1 MIANARV
8 TDAEI
13 AALARQLRGL
23 IGIRLD
29 VLQLPRSVLRAF
41 EPSQVGTIIGA
52 LMDACI
58 PELPTL
64 LRGRGGDSAGGIA
77 KHEGTLGER
86 EGYPDYRHETGLR
99 LELKL
104 LYRDPENVEMKT
116 PPTPRE
122 ASARLTQKVTLKNV
136 NPKTDVLMVVA
147 YQLRARED
155 DADLFSP
162 TIIDIGLFPMIDC
175 ILARDDRLKRSG
187 GKWFGNYETP
197 CVPSKI
203 GRRKLKRGEF
213 LDDSAYGRKQS
224 EGKDFN
230 EDTNF
235 GKLKRVP
242 YKPLQAY
249 LKKHG
254 ASYAASGNWPAP
266 WTISENP
273 KAQAL
278 GIKAPNP
285 RLRNR

>member
-1 MIANARV
+1 MTPNERIA
-8 TDAEI
+8 DAEI
-13 AALARQLRGL
+13 ADLASRLQGL
-23 IGIRLD
+23 IGVRLD
-29 VLQLPRSVLRAF
+29 VLQLPRSVLQAF
-41 EPSQVGTIIGA
+41 EPSQIGTIVGT

-64 LRGRGGDSAGGIA
+64 LRGQEGAGEYGIA
-77 KHEGTLGER
+77 KHEGVLGER

-104 LYRDPENVEMKT
+104 LYKDPDGVEMKT

-136 NPKTDVLMVVA
+136 QAQTDVLMVVA
-147 YQLRARED
+147 YQLQAREHGV
-155 DADLFSP
+155 DAVDLFSP
-162 TIIDIGLFPMIDC
+162 TIVDVGLFPMIDC
-175 ILARDDRLKRSG
+175 IRARDDDLQRRG

-203 GRRKLKRGEF
+203 GRRKLRCGEP
-213 LDDSAYGRKQS
+213 LDDSAYGRKAS

-242 YKPLQAY
+242 YQPLQAF

-254 ASYAASGNWPAP
+254 ARLHPLRQLAGAMGHP
-266 WTISENP
+266 
-273 KAQAL
+273 L
-278 GIKAPNP
+278 G
-285 RLRNR
+285 LTG

>member
-1 MIANARV
+1 MAEERV
-8 TDAEI
+8 TAAEI
-13 AALARQLRGL
+13 AALASRLKEL
-23 IGIRLD
+23 IGVRLD

-41 EPSQVGTIIGA
+41 EPSQVGTIVGT

-64 LRGRGGDSAGGIA
+64 LRGRGGAGAGGIT
-77 KHEGTLGER
+77 KHEGILGER
-86 EGYPDYRHETGLR
+86 EGYPDYHHETGLR

-104 LYRDPENVEMKT
+104 LYKDPEGVEMKT

-136 NPKTDVLMVVA
+136 KPKTDVLMVVA
-147 YQLRARED
+147 YQLQARED
-155 DADLFSP
+155 EVDLFSP

-175 ILARDDRLKRSG
+175 ILARDDRLKRGG
-187 GKWFGNYETP
+187 GKWFGDYETP

-203 GRRKLKRGEF
+203 GRRKLERGEF
-213 LDDSAYGRKQS
+213 LDDSANGRKKS

-242 YKPLQAY
+242 YPPLQAF

-254 ASYAASGNWPAP
+254 ASYAASDG
-266 WTISENP
+266 
-273 KAQAL
+273 
-278 GIKAPNP
+278 
-285 RLRNR
+285 

>member
-1 MIANARV
+1 MTSSERV
-8 TDAEI
+8 ADTEI
-13 AALARQLRGL
+13 AGLASRLKGL
-23 IGIRLD
+23 IGVRLD

-41 EPSQVGTIIGA
+41 EPSQIGTIAGA

-64 LRGRGGDSAGGIA
+64 LRGQGGAGEHGIA
-77 KHEGTLGER
+77 KHEGILGER

-104 LYRDPENVEMKT
+104 LYKDPEGVEMKR

-122 ASARLTQKVTLKNV
+122 PSARLTQKVTLKNV
-136 NPKTDVLMVVA
+136 QPKTDVLMVVA
-147 YQLRARED
+147 YQLQARED

-162 TIIDIGLFPMIDC
+162 TIVDIGLFPMIDC
-175 ILARDDRLKRSG
+175 IRARDDRLQRDS

-197 CVPSKI
+197 CVLSKK
-203 GRRKLKRGEF
+203 GRRKLRRHEP
-213 LDDSAYGRKQS
+213 LDDSAYGRKKS

-242 YKPLQAY
+242 YQPLQAF

-254 ASYAASGNWPAP
+254 ASYTASGSWPEP
-266 WTISENP
+266 WTIPSD
-273 KAQAL
+273 
-278 GIKAPNP
+278 
-285 RLRNR
+285 